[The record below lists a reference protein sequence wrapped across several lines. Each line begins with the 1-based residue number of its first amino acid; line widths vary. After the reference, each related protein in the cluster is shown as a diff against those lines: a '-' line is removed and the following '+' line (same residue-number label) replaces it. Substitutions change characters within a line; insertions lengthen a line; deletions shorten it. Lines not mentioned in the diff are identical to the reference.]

1 MCNKIKNLI
10 FLFLLTLSANQ
21 LQAQEQKMD
30 KKQTL
35 TSEERAIKISLQLKE
50 KLALN
55 EEQTSKVKSIILERE
70 ISHDEEMEVKM
81 EQRKKWHD
89 AISQLLT
96 PEQLVIY
103 KKLQEDRKNQYRDQK
118 QKNHQE

>member
-10 FLFLLTLSANQ
+10 FLLLLTLSANQ